1 MHGRRALRA
10 GRRTIA
16 ALIAVLSSLATAGTA
31 TAAETVVS
39 ITFDDARQS
48 QYLARAPL
56 AANNMHATFYANSGR
71 FGATTADRFLTL
83 ERLRALAA
91 DGNEI
96 AGHSLTHQHLTTLS
110 DTDLHEQVCTDRNNL
125 LAAGFTPVAS
135 FAYPY
140 AEHDARVRAKVQ
152 ECGYRSGR
160 AAGGIRSE
168 TRCLSCPTAETI
180 PPANP
185 WAIRTVDF
193 FGTDVPL
200 STMQARVTAA
210 ENNGGGWVVLA
221 LHDICDNCDPSN
233 ASVKPEVFSAFV
245 DWLQLRASRGTVVKT
260 VGQVMGVSA
269 PPPAPPTNDTTA
281 PVTRITCN
289 GAVCSG
295 GKYKN
300 DVTVRLTATDTG
312 SGVAVTRYTTDGS
325 TPTATNGKTYNGAF
339 TLASTATV
347 KFRSWD
353 MAGNAEDTKSQRIR
367 T

>member
-1 MHGRRALRA
+1 MHGRRTLIR
-10 GRRTIA
+10 GRLPLA
-16 ALIAVLSSLATAGTA
+16 ALAAALSSLALAGTA
-31 TAAETVVS
+31 SAAETVVS

-48 QYLARAPL
+48 QYQARAPL

-71 FGATTADRFLTL
+71 FGATTADRFMTL
-83 ERLRALAA
+83 DRLRGLAA

-96 AGHSLTHQHLTTLS
+96 SGHSLTHQHLTTLS
-110 DTDLHEQVCTDRNNL
+110 DADLHEQVCTDRTNL
-125 LAAGFTPVAS
+125 LDAGFTPVAS

-152 ECGYRSGR
+152 ECGYTSGR

-168 TRCLSCPTAETI
+168 TRCLSCPHAETI

-193 FGTDVPL
+193 FGTDIPL

-210 ENNGGGWVVLA
+210 ENNGGGWVVMA
-221 LHDICDNCDPSN
+221 LHDICDNCDPGN
-233 ASVKPEVFSAFV
+233 ASVKPEVFAAFL
-245 DWLQLRASRGTVVKT
+245 DWVQLRASRGTVVKT
-260 VGQVMGVSA
+260 VGQVMGASA

-281 PVTRITCN
+281 PVTKITCN
-289 GAVCSG
+289 GSTCG
-295 GKYKN
+295 NGKYKR
-300 DVTVRLTATDTG
+300 DVTVRLSATDSG

-325 TPTATNGKTYNGAF
+325 TPTATNGRTYDGAF
-339 TLASTATV
+339 TLTSTATV

-353 MAGNAEDTKSQRIR
+353 MAGNTESTRSQRIK